1 MFRAEMIFEDIK
13 VKMQR
18 FIIVKLKH
26 EHHPI
31 LANSFFSSGLFCSA
45 IAQHQQRPTA
55 GARGAAMGGTG
66 VLFQD
71 IHSAFSNPAGV
82 ARLENA
88 EILAFGEQRFLNSPI
103 QQIGVAFAYPL
114 SIGTVGVTAHS
125 FGIED
130 YQERKFGLLYARP
143 LLENLTIGAQFN
155 YFQTQVPR
163 YGNKSIV
170 SFELGIQ
177 MQLATPL
184 QFGVH
189 VYNPIPL
196 TWVDDV
202 RLPSV
207 FTAALSYT
215 PSQRLLLTAE
225 LEKELDFAPRFRA
238 GLEYNFSERFFLRAG
253 VATQF
258 EQVSLGIGL
267 ALENGLRIDVAARY
281 HPVLGMSPSAGV
293 VYGF

>member
-1 MFRAEMIFEDIK
+1 MMKQIYFTFAIALFLF
-13 VKMQR
+13 QT
-18 FIIVKLKH
+18 
-26 EHHPI
+26 
-31 LANSFFSSGLFCSA
+31 SF
-45 IAQHQQRPTA
+45 AQHQQRPNA
-55 GARGAAMGGTG
+55 GARGIAMSGTG

-71 IHSAFSNPAGV
+71 IHAAFSNPAGV
-82 ARLENA
+82 SQLEKA
-88 EILAFGEQRFLNSPI
+88 AVLAFGEQRFLNSPI

-114 SIGTVGVTAHS
+114 SIGTFGVTAHS

-143 LLENLTIGAQFN
+143 LLENLSIGAQFN

-163 YGNKSIV
+163 FGTQSIV
-170 SFELGIQ
+170 SFELGMQ

-184 QFGVH
+184 HFGVH

-196 TWVDDV
+196 TWQDEL

-215 PSQRLLLTAE
+215 PSERLLLMME

-238 GLEYNFSERFFLRAG
+238 GLEYNFAERFFLRAG
-253 VATQF
+253 IATQF
-258 EQVSLGIGL
+258 EQVSLGMGL
-267 ALENGLRIDVAARY
+267 ALDNGLRIDVAARY
-281 HPVLGMSPSAGV
+281 HPILGMSPSVGV